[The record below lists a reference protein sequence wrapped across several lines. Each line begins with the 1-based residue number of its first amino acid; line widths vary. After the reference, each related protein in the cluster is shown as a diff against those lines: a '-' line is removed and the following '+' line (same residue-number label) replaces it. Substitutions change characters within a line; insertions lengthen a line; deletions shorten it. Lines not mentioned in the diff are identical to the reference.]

1 MEKLKSLIHP
11 HLLRY
16 YKTFKDEKDCLYLI
30 YEYMNNADIQSFIK
44 AHQVLEKNKRRG
56 NLEYFIA
63 MLISFRIPA

>member
-44 AHQVLEKNKRRG
+44 AHQVLEKKIKKRKFG
-56 NLEYFIA
+56 IFYCNAYQL
-63 MLISFRIPA
+63 